1 MLFILS
7 TRDFVSNLYFT
18 KSSFEI
24 VPETVDF
31 EILFL
36 SISAVISPV
45 SRIAKTYP

>member
-1 MLFILS
+1 
-7 TRDFVSNLYFT
+7 LYFT

-24 VPETVDF
+24 VPETIDF

-45 SRIAKTYP
+45 SRIAKTYPLTPST